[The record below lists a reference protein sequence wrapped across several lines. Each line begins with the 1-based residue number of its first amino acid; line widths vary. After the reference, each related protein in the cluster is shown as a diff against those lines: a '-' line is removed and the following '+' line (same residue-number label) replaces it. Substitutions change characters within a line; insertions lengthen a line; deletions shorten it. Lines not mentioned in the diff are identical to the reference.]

1 MRKCRHCESAVEEHF
16 RFCPWCGGAQRLKIV
31 EYFPAHRLT
40 DADETRGLRV
50 SRYLAKPGHVRFS
63 IWKAYE
69 VEAAV
74 SLDENEARRLGGSR
88 PSFERPSRV
97 RERGSL
103 TVSART
109 PAGCSKRSAE
119 LGYRAAQEGAR
130 FSRNAA
136 TPSRPSSDLTQRA
149 KASSSSLSLS

>member
-1 MRKCRHCESAVEEHF
+1 MRECRHCESAVEEHF
-16 RFCPWCGGAQRLKIV
+16 RFCPWCGSAQRLKIV

-74 SLDENEARRLGGSR
+74 SLDEKEARRLAAFLRTSEPGTRARLSHR
-88 PSFERPSRV
+88 L
-97 RERGSL
+97 RED
-103 TVSART
+103 
-109 PAGCSKRSAE
+109 AGRLLEA
-119 LGYRAAQEGAR
+119 LR
-130 FSRNAA
+130 
-136 TPSRPSSDLTQRA
+136 
-149 KASSSSLSLS
+149 